1 MFRGIL
7 TVKPVSDFNT
17 LLQINESRDVSFNL
31 QKDVEVTDRL
41 DSQYSSKHDIP
52 ATMHA
57 GLELL

>member
-7 TVKPVSDFNT
+7 TVKPVSDFNI
-17 LLQINESRDVSFNL
+17 LLQIERDISRFIDL

-52 ATMHA
+52 ATMQD
-57 GLELL
+57 